1 MSTPES
7 KPATSNNFLR
17 TLIASHL
24 QDGTHTQVVTRFPP
38 EPNGY
43 LHIGH
48 AKSIC
53 LNFGLAQEFK
63 GRCHLRMD
71 DTNPVAEDI
80 EYVESIAHDVRWLGF
95 DWGAHLYYA
104 ADYFEQMYT
113 WACELIRAGKAYVD
127 SQTLEEIRKHRGSLS
142 EPGVNSRF
150 RDRSVEENLNLF
162 ERMRAGEFADG
173 THVLRAKIDMA
184 HPNMIMRDPLL
195 YRIRHAH
202 HHRTGDAWCIYPM
215 YDYAHPLEDAI
226 EGITHSICTL
236 EFENNREIYDWL
248 MANVPGVGVRPSTPG
263 APPLPKQYEFARL
276 ALDYTLMSKRKLL
289 KLVQSGTVRGWDD
302 PRMPT
307 IAGLRRRGFTPS
319 SIRSFCELIGVTKA
333 NSRVDYGKLEF
344 AIRTDLSPEV
354 PRVMAVSRPLKVVV
368 TSWPE
373 GEVEWNE
380 APLYPHDVPKTG
392 SRSLPFSREIF
403 IESDDFREVPPPGW
417 HRLTLGSEVR
427 LRYGYVIRCT
437 EVVRDDA
444 GEVVALKAT
453 HDPTTRG
460 GASPADRK
468 VKGTIHWVSA
478 THAVPAELRLY
489 DHLFLTPTPDGDDWE
504 EQINP
509 NSLVVTRGYVE
520 PMLVDDPAG
529 TRYQFERLG
538 YFISDPDSTAS
549 GLVFNR
555 IATLR
560 DGFAKAEKGDD
571 SELSVVAPG
580 KKPAAARPD
589 TRPAKLS
596 KTEIRQKIRAGNT
609 DLATRYAR
617 YQADL
622 GLSEEDADVLTG
634 SVELAD
640 FFEETAA
647 RTEVAAAARWVIN
660 EVLRVVKDQP
670 LAALPFGPAEL
681 ATLVEWVEQGRI
693 SATAGKEVFAE
704 LVEKGGDP
712 AELAQGR
719 EQIGDLGALGT
730 AIDGVIQ
737 AFPEQ
742 VARYKGGNQGLL
754 GFLMGQV
761 MKATGGRAEP
771 AIAKA
776 LLVEKLR

>member
-1 MSTPES
+1 
-7 KPATSNNFLR
+7 
-17 TLIASHL
+17 
-24 QDGTHTQVVTRFPP
+24 VVTRFPP

-48 AKSIC
+48 AKSISV
-53 LNFGLAQEFK
+53 NFGLAK
-63 GRCHLRMD
+63 LYGGRCHLRFD
-71 DTNPVAEDI
+71 DTNPATEDV
-80 EYVESIAHDVRWLGF
+80 EYVESIQNDVKWLGF
-95 DWGAHLYYA
+95 DWGEHLYFA
-104 ADYFEQMYT
+104 SDYFEQMYDY
-113 WACELIRAGKAYVD
+113 AMHLIKTGKAYVCALSKD
-127 SQTLEEIRKHRGSLS
+127 AFKDYRGTIYA
-142 EPGVNSRF
+142 PGNSPY
-150 RDRSVEENLNLF
+150 RDRPISESVTLF
-162 ERMRAGEFADG
+162 EEMRAGKHPEG
-173 THVLRAKIDMA
+173 SLVLRAKIDMA
-184 HPNMIMRDPLL
+184 SPNMIMRDPPL
-195 YRIRHAH
+195 YRIRFAA
-202 HHRTGDAWCIYPM
+202 HHRTGTTWPIYPM
-215 YDYAHPLEDAI
+215 YDYAHCLEDAT
-226 EGITHSICTL
+226 EHITHSICTL
-236 EFENNREIYDWL
+236 EFETNRELYDWVL
-248 MANVPGVGVRPSTPG
+248 DNVP
-263 APPLPKQYEFARL
+263 APCHPQQLEFARL
-276 ALDYTLMSKRKLL
+276 TVAYTMTSKRKLL
-289 KLVQSGTVRGWDD
+289 QLVNEGIVSGWDD

-307 IAGLRRRGFTPS
+307 IAGLRRRGVTAAA
-319 SIRSFCELIGVTKA
+319 IRAFCDMTGVTKS
-333 NSRVDYGKLEF
+333 NSVVDIEKFDYCVRE
-344 AIRTDLSPEV
+344 DLNHRC
-354 PRVMAVSRPLKVVV
+354 PRLMAVLRPLKV
-368 TSWPE
+368 TITNLPE
-373 GEVEWNE
+373 GHAEVLDASLW
-380 APLYPHDVPKTG
+380 PHDVPREG
-392 SRSLPFSREIF
+392 SRPLSFSRTLF
-403 IESDDFREVPPPGW
+403 IDREDFQENPPPKW
-417 HRLTLGSEVR
+417 HRLAPGAEVR
-427 LRYGYVIRCT
+427 LRYGYVIRCD
-437 EVVRDDA
+437 EVIHDLATGEPVELRCTYDAASRGDDA
-444 GEVVALKAT
+444 SA
-453 HDPTTRG
+453 
-460 GASPADRK
+460 RK
-468 VKGTIHWVSA
+468 VKGIIHWVSA
-478 THAVPAELRLY
+478 ADALRVEVRLY

-509 NSLVVTRGYVE
+509 NSLVVTRGWVE

-670 LAALPFGPAEL
+670 LSALPFGPAEL

-704 LVEKGGDP
+704 LAEKGGDP